1 MMLLSKQQCRLFLI
15 RMGFAQKN
23 DDVSLNFINPFIFQI
38 RFIRNELLSL
48 KDMGF
53 LRGKFEEGVN
63 WKALALNSIALLKDK
78 IKVINYLLLEFSI
91 KLTFFSIH

>member
-1 MMLLSKQQCRLFLI
+1 M
-15 RMGFAQKN
+15 
-23 DDVSLNFINPFIFQI
+23 

-63 WKALALNSIALLKDK
+63 WKALTLNSIALLKDK
-78 IKVINYLLLEFSI
+78 IKVINYLLLLLEFFHKINSLFDSLEER
-91 KLTFFSIH
+91 LTTA